1 MTKTF
6 RLLVIFLTLSLD
18 LSFNVI
24 NSYNR
29 GLFRPKI
36 QRRYSTTNLVNGVVE
51 SCKAKIRIGMP
62 KESAAAEKRVALSP
76 ESVAFLSK
84 FNFSVLIEKD
94 AGNTSNFKNEKYLK
108 AGAQICSS
116 KEVWESDILVS
127 SFKQIVLNSV
137 LSLFLS
143 RSKWN
148 RPLST
153 KLNK

>member
-1 MTKTF
+1 MKKTF
-6 RLLVIFLTLSLD
+6 RLLLIFLTLSLH

-24 NSYNR
+24 SSYNR

-36 QRRYSTTNLVNGVVE
+36 HRRYSSTNLVNE
-51 SCKAKIRIGMP
+51 ASKAIMRIGMP
-62 KESAAAEKRVALSP
+62 KESAVGEKRVALSP

-116 KEVWESDILVS
+116 KEVWDSDILVS
-127 SFKQIVLNSV
+127 YINLIFWVWNSF
-137 LSLFLS
+137 
-143 RSKWN
+143 
-148 RPLST
+148 
-153 KLNK
+153 

>member
-1 MTKTF
+1 VFVGRFFAMKKTF
-6 RLLVIFLTLSLD
+6 RLLLFFLTLSLH

-24 NSYNR
+24 SSYNR

-36 QRRYSTTNLVNGVVE
+36 HRRYPSTNLVNGIVE
-51 SCKAKIRIGMP
+51 SSAAKIRIGMP
-62 KESAAAEKRVALSP
+62 KESAVSEKRVALSP

-116 KEVWESDILVS
+116 
-127 SFKQIVLNSV
+127 
-137 LSLFLS
+137 
-143 RSKWN
+143 
-148 RPLST
+148 
-153 KLNK
+153 